1 MPWRDAKFTSRFKG
15 RLDLLAYAKQKGFPV
30 PATPAAPY
38 SVDSNMLHISYESG
52 VLEDPAK
59 PAPKGIYQMT
69 CDAEDAPDVAEDMEI
84 TFEKGINLGC
94 ISINCIRFSYKMSVT
109 KTIK

>member
-1 MPWRDAKFTSRFKG
+1 MPWRDAEFTSRFKG

-59 PAPKGIYQMT
+59 PAPKGIFKMT
-69 CDAEDAPDVAEDMEI
+69 SDAEDAPDAPEDIEI
-84 TFEKGINLGC
+84 SFEKGINVL
-94 ISINCIRFSYKMSVT
+94 SSVAR
-109 KTIK
+109 